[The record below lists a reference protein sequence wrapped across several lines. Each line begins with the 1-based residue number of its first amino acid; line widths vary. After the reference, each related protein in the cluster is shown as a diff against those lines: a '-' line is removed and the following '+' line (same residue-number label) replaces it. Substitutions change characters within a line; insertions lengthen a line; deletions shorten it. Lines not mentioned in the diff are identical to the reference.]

1 MNKRKEAGRDKIN
14 DNNKTKLYNK
24 TVTIVTDVTSKEIT
38 KENYK
43 KTNGVEK
50 INQ

>member
-1 MNKRKEAGRDKIN
+1 MTI
-14 DNNKTKLYNK
+14 TKQSYNK
-24 TVTIVTDVTSKEIT
+24 TVTIFIDVTSKGIM